1 MFKRKKYLALLLT
14 LVMSTITVSG
24 CANFGS
30 DPDAETINQLFDAT
44 KENLYYATSLSVS
57 GLGQC
62 NIDCNYTSTT
72 DTSSTYEGIDAYT
85 ATENI
90 NISFTRQYAGTKDYR
105 NTLVINDAYEQKD
118 NSITSIYLGHTTY
131 DKSEHYG
138 YTLVQEVK
146 NGEKSSAGSYADSWE
161 PLPDVDIMELL
172 FPDLDKCS
180 LYIDESEGSTDTV
193 VLSQNPEYGFE
204 YYKPFL
210 KAFSQKINYDNIDN
224 VKYTF
229 DANTHILKYLYI
241 TGHYRESK
249 KGFTSFTYNSTCY
262 YNIVI
267 TVDSYE
273 F

>member
-14 LVMSTITVSG
+14 LAISTFTLSG
-24 CANFGS
+24 CADFGS
-30 DPDAETINQLFDAT
+30 DPDAETITQLFDAT
-44 KENLYYATSLSVS
+44 KESLYYATSLSVS
-57 GLGQC
+57 GFGQC
-62 NIDCNYTSTT
+62 TIDCNFTSTT
-72 DTSSTYEGIDAYT
+72 DTSSTNEGLDAYT
-85 ATENI
+85 AIEHI
-90 NISFTRQYAGTKDYR
+90 NFSFNRQYAGTKDYR
-105 NTLVINDAYEQKD
+105 NTLVIDDAYEQKD
-118 NSITSIYLGHTTY
+118 DSITSIFLDYNTY
-131 DKSEHYG
+131 DKSETYG

-146 NGEKSSAGSYADSWE
+146 NGEETSAGSYADSWE
-161 PLPDVDIMELL
+161 PIPDVDMMELL

-210 KAFSQKINYDNIDN
+210 KAFSQKINYDKIDK

-249 KGFTSFTYNSTCY
+249 KGFPSFTYNSTCY
-262 YNIVI
+262 YSIVI
-267 TVDSYE
+267 SVDSYE